1 MLPGGGL
8 AARPAVR
15 RVKSMTEVVIF
26 APSPVLTVTV
36 EDHPDGPE
44 VHLHAGGQGVWQ
56 ARMLLR
62 LGVDVAMV
70 CVLTGESGRML
81 RHMLADEG
89 IRVVAVDRTGRG
101 AAYVHDR
108 RGGERVRIV
117 ETGGEPIS
125 RHDLDELYGLMLGE
139 GLTADLIILSGPAS
153 DHALPADVYRRL
165 SADLRTGGRRVIVD
179 LAGDRLTAALA
190 GGVHLVKVSDEELL
204 ADGRITRNDTHHIV
218 AAMRTMHGQGAATV
232 VVTRNSEPL
241 LLLAD
246 GEVVEVLTP
255 TMEVADTTGAGDSL
269 TAGVAASLARG
280 TGVREAITL
289 GAAAGALNVTRH
301 GLGTGDAQTIEKLR
315 TLVTV
320 RDHEAPGH
328 TESVSPSGLAAR
340 AHE

>member
-1 MLPGGGL
+1 
-8 AARPAVR
+8 
-15 RVKSMTEVVIF
+15 MTEVVIF

-70 CVLTGESGRML
+70 SVLTGESGRML
-81 RHMLADEG
+81 RHMLGDEG

-108 RGGERVRIV
+108 RGGERERIV

-139 GLTADLIILSGPAS
+139 GLSADLVILSGPAS
-153 DHALPADVYRRL
+153 EDALPADVYRRL
-165 SADLRTGGRRVIVD
+165 AADLKTGGRRVIVD
-179 LAGDRLTAALA
+179 LAGERLNASLA
-190 GGVHLVKVSDEELL
+190 GGVSLVKVSDEELL
-204 ADGRITRNDTHHIV
+204 ADGRIHENDTHHIIS
-218 AAMRTMHGQGAATV
+218 AMKQMHSEGAETV

-241 LLLAD
+241 LLLAE
-246 GEVVEVLTP
+246 GTVVEVRTP
-255 TMEVADTTGAGDSL
+255 TMEVADTSGAGDSL

-280 TGVREAITL
+280 SSVRDAITL

-315 TLVTV
+315 ELVTV
-320 RDHEAPGH
+320 
-328 TESVSPSGLAAR
+328 TELRAEPTETVSLDGLAAK
-340 AHE
+340 AQEA

>member
-1 MLPGGGL
+1 
-8 AARPAVR
+8 
-15 RVKSMTEVVIF
+15 MTEVVIF

-70 CVLTGESGRML
+70 SVLTGESGRML
-81 RHMLADEG
+81 RHLLGDEG
-89 IRVVAVDRTGRG
+89 VRVVAVDRTGRG

-108 RGGERVRIV
+108 RGGERVKVV

-139 GLTADLIILSGPAS
+139 GLSADLVILSGPAS
-153 DHALPADVYRRL
+153 EEALPADVYRRL
-165 SADLRTGGRRVIVD
+165 AADLRTGGRRVIVD

-190 GGVHLVKVSDEELL
+190 GGVSLVKVSDEELL
-204 ADGRITRNDTHHIV
+204 ADGRIHENDTHHIV
-218 AAMRTMHGQGAATV
+218 AAMKAMHSEGAETV
-232 VVTRNSEPL
+232 VVTRNSDPL
-241 LLLAD
+241 LLLSEGA
-246 GEVVEVLTP
+246 VVEIITP
-255 TMEVADTTGAGDSL
+255 TMEVADTSGAGDSL

-280 TGVREAITL
+280 SSVRDAVTL

-315 TLVTV
+315 ELVTV
-320 RDHEAPGH
+320 REYGAA
-328 TESVSPSGLAAR
+328 TETVSPEGLAAK

>member
-1 MLPGGGL
+1 
-8 AARPAVR
+8 
-15 RVKSMTEVVIF
+15 MTEVVIF

-70 CVLTGESGRML
+70 SVLTGESGRML
-81 RHMLADEG
+81 RHLLGDEG
-89 IRVVAVDRTGRG
+89 VRVVAVDRTGRG

-108 RGGERVRIV
+108 RGGERVKIV

-139 GLTADLIILSGPAS
+139 GLSADLVILSGPAS
-153 DHALPADVYRRL
+153 EQALPADVYRRL
-165 SADLRTGGRRVIVD
+165 AADLRTGGRRVIVD

-190 GGVHLVKVSDEELL
+190 GGVSLVKVSDEELL
-204 ADGRITRNDTHHIV
+204 ADGRIRENDANHIV
-218 AAMRTMHGQGAATV
+218 AAMKAMHSEGAETV
-232 VVTRNSEPL
+232 VVSRNSEPL
-241 LLLAD
+241 LLLSEGA
-246 GEVVEVLTP
+246 VVEVITP
-255 TMEVADTTGAGDSL
+255 TMEVADTSGAGDSL

-280 TGVREAITL
+280 SSVRDAVTL

-315 TLVTV
+315 ALVKV
-320 RDHEAPGH
+320 RDHEPASTETVTPG
-328 TESVSPSGLAAR
+328 GLAAK

>member
-1 MLPGGGL
+1 
-8 AARPAVR
+8 
-15 RVKSMTEVVIF
+15 MTEVVIF

-70 CVLTGESGRML
+70 SVLTGESGRML
-81 RHMLADEG
+81 RHLLGDEG

-108 RGGERVRIV
+108 RDGERVKIV

-139 GLTADLIILSGPAS
+139 GLGADLVILSGPAS
-153 DHALPADVYRRL
+153 EDALPADVYRRL
-165 SADLRTGGRRVIVD
+165 AADLHTGGRRVIVD

-190 GGVHLVKVSDEELL
+190 GGVSLVKVSDEELL
-204 ADGRITRNDTHHIV
+204 ADGRIHENDTHHIV
-218 AAMRTMHGQGAATV
+218 AAMKAIHSAGAETV

-241 LLLAD
+241 LLLSEGA
-246 GEVVEVLTP
+246 VVEVRTP

-280 TGVREAITL
+280 SSVRDAITL

-315 TLVTV
+315 ELVTV
-320 RDHEAPGH
+320 SDYLA
-328 TESVSPSGLAAR
+328 TESIETVTPSGLAAK
-340 AHE
+340 AQES

>member
-1 MLPGGGL
+1 
-8 AARPAVR
+8 
-15 RVKSMTEVVIF
+15 MTEVVIF

-70 CVLTGESGRML
+70 SVLTGESGRML
-81 RHMLADEG
+81 RHLLGDEG

-108 RGGERVRIV
+108 REGERVKIV

-139 GLTADLIILSGPAS
+139 GLSADLVILSGPAS
-153 DHALPADVYRRL
+153 DEALPADVYRRL
-165 SADLRTGGRRVIVD
+165 AADLRTGGRRVIVD
-179 LAGDRLTAALA
+179 LAGERLTASLA
-190 GGVHLVKVSDEELL
+190 GGVSVVKVSHEELL
-204 ADGRITRNDTHHIV
+204 ADGRIHENDTHHIV
-218 AAMRTMHGQGAATV
+218 AAMRAIQAEGAETV
-232 VVTRNSEPL
+232 IVTRNSEPL
-241 LLLAD
+241 LLLTD
-246 GEVVEVLTP
+246 GEVVGVQSP
-255 TMEVADTTGAGDSL
+255 TMEVADTSGAGDSL

-280 TGVREAITL
+280 SSVADAITL

-315 TLVTV
+315 ELVTAHPY
-320 RDHEAPGH
+320 DAQEEE
-328 TESVSPSGLAAR
+328 TVSLTDLAAK
-340 AHE
+340 AQE

>member
-1 MLPGGGL
+1 
-8 AARPAVR
+8 
-15 RVKSMTEVVIF
+15 MTEVVIF

-62 LGVDVAMV
+62 LGIEVAMV
-70 CVLTGESGRML
+70 SVLTGESGRML
-81 RHMLADEG
+81 RHLLGDEG

-108 RGGERVRIV
+108 RDGERVKIV

-139 GLTADLIILSGPAS
+139 GLGADLVILSGPAS
-153 DHALPADVYRRL
+153 EEALPPDVYRRL
-165 SADLRTGGRRVIVD
+165 AADLKTGGRRVIVD

-190 GGVHLVKVSDEELL
+190 GGVSLVKVSDDELL
-204 ADGRITRNDTHHIV
+204 ADGRIHENDTHHIV
-218 AAMRTMHGQGAATV
+218 AAMKAIHSAGAETV

-241 LLLAD
+241 LLLSE
-246 GEVVEVLTP
+246 GEVVEVRTP

-280 TGVREAITL
+280 SSVRDAITL

-315 TLVTV
+315 ELVTV
-320 RDHEAPGH
+320 SDYLA
-328 TESVSPSGLAAR
+328 TESIETVTPSGLAAK
-340 AHE
+340 AQES

>member
-1 MLPGGGL
+1 
-8 AARPAVR
+8 
-15 RVKSMTEVVIF
+15 MTEVVIF

-70 CVLTGESGRML
+70 SVLTGESGRML
-81 RHMLADEG
+81 RHLLGDEG
-89 IRVVAVDRTGRG
+89 VRVVAVDRTGRG

-108 RGGERVRIV
+108 RGGERERIV

-139 GLTADLIILSGPAS
+139 GLSADLVILSGPAS
-153 DHALPADVYRRL
+153 EEALPADVYRRL
-165 SADLRTGGRRVIVD
+165 AADLRTGGRRVIVD

-190 GGVHLVKVSDEELL
+190 GGVSLVKVSDEELL
-204 ADGRITRNDTHHIV
+204 ADGRIHENDTHHIV
-218 AAMRTMHGQGAATV
+218 AAMKAMHSEGADTV

-241 LLLAD
+241 LLLSE
-246 GEVVEVLTP
+246 GSVVEIMTP
-255 TMEVADTTGAGDSL
+255 TMEVADTSGAGDSL

-280 TGVREAITL
+280 SSVRDAVTL

-315 TLVTV
+315 ELVTV
-320 RDHEAPGH
+320 RDYGAES
-328 TESVSPSGLAAR
+328 TEKVSPEGLAAK

>member
-1 MLPGGGL
+1 
-8 AARPAVR
+8 
-15 RVKSMTEVVIF
+15 MTEVVIF

-70 CVLTGESGRML
+70 SVLTGESGRML
-81 RHMLADEG
+81 RHLLGDEG
-89 IRVVAVDRTGRG
+89 VRVVAVDRTGRG

-108 RGGERVRIV
+108 RGGERVKVV

-139 GLTADLIILSGPAS
+139 GLSADLVILSGPAS
-153 DHALPADVYRRL
+153 EEALPADVYRRL
-165 SADLRTGGRRVIVD
+165 AADLRTGGRRVIVD

-190 GGVHLVKVSDEELL
+190 GGVSLVKVSDEELL
-204 ADGRITRNDTHHIV
+204 ADGRIHENDTHHIV
-218 AAMRTMHGQGAATV
+218 AAMKAMHSEGAETV
-232 VVTRNSEPL
+232 VVTRNSDPL
-241 LLLAD
+241 LLLSEGA
-246 GEVVEVLTP
+246 VVEIITP
-255 TMEVADTTGAGDSL
+255 TMEVADTSGAGDSL

-280 TGVREAITL
+280 SSVRDAVTL

-315 TLVTV
+315 ELVTA
-320 RDHEAPGH
+320 REYGAA
-328 TESVSPSGLAAR
+328 TETVSPEGLAAK